1 TYTDAADIRLT
12 SPFTLTSPNLL
23 PATSSPALAGA
34 SFTGLDAFFASTTYV
49 GAFGTTNWMAS
60 WTRFPAKGQ

>member
-1 TYTDAADIRLT
+1 LT
-12 SPFTLTSPNLL
+12 APFTITNPNLL
-23 PATSSPALAGA
+23 PAAGSDALTGA
-34 SFTGLDAFFASTTYV
+34 NFTGLDAFFSATTYV